1 MPKLVSVVV
10 RNGDLVKALRVF
22 KKKVENSGHIK
33 ELRERK
39 EYTKPTTKNRLIK
52 DKAIRLNQLKVQK
65 QKEADA
71 KNKV

>member
-39 EYTKPTTKNRLIK
+39 TYTKPTTKNRLMK
-52 DKAIRLNQLKVQK
+52 DKAIRVNQMQVQK
-65 QKEADA
+65 QKEADK